1 MFFMVWGIQLF
12 RLALRNNTVFYQL
25 VKICKS
31 RFSERPLLSDLWE
44 WCITCNYFFCRMTNP
59 WNFVYDKRRYHLC
72 FGISSTLWHG
82 KTVPCHRVE
91 LLWRILVRSI
101 DTALWLIKWWA
112 KCYHCPSR
120 FYDYM
125 RYNALSRWFPRSQ
138 SPSHTPVY
146 YSSFRPILRHFL
158 PLAVL

>member
-1 MFFMVWGIQLF
+1 MVWGIQLF

-44 WCITCNYFFCRMTNP
+44 WCITCNYFFAEWQIHGILFMTSAVITCALEYLTSYGMEKMFHAIG
-59 WNFVYDKRRYHLC
+59 WNYYGGFWCGVLTLLC
-72 FGISSTLWHG
+72 G
-82 KTVPCHRVE
+82 
-91 LLWRILVRSI
+91 LLNDEQSVITARHEILRLY
-101 DTALWLIKWWA
+101 ALQCF
-112 KCYHCPSR
+112 KC
-120 FYDYM
+120 
-125 RYNALSRWFPRSQ
+125 RWFPRSQ
-138 SPSHTPVY
+138 SPSHTPVC

>member
-1 MFFMVWGIQLF
+1 MVWGIQLF

-59 WNFVYDKRRYHLC
+59 WIFVYDKRRYHLC
-72 FGISSTLWHG
+72 FGISYFLWHG

-101 DTALWLIKWWA
+101 DTALWLIIVVFA
-112 KCYHCPSR
+112 YTCEYLTDNPTGNP
-120 FYDYM
+120 FDDV
-125 RYNALSRWFPRSQ
+125 LSGSGD
-138 SPSHTPVY
+138 S
-146 YSSFRPILRHFL
+146 YSYSTAEDTCQAEILLRR
-158 PLAVL
+158 

>member
-1 MFFMVWGIQLF
+1 MVWGIQLF

-72 FGISSTLWHG
+72 FGISYFLWHG

-125 RYNALSRWFPRSQ
+125 RYNALSVDDFLVHNLHRTRPYVIH
-138 SPSHTPVY
+138 PSDP
-146 YSSFRPILRHFL
+146 F
-158 PLAVL
+158 